1 MNISLNIILDSISH
15 YRYELHIGLPT
26 ELSFH
31 RISLLPKEMGDV
43 KPNCLYVC
51 QLSEALRAAGQVPQ
65 IYCLCLRDRI
75 RDELETEEK
84 LKGMII
90 INENLELVTLFTM
103 LQETF
108 ILINDWYKD
117 MQEAVIMKKSMQ
129 DIISLSEPVIGNF
142 ISVSD
147 SAFSLLA
154 YTKNIPTDDPISIFL
169 IENKFHSEE
178 TVKKFK
184 EIGRLEVWMDSRGLI
199 TDISNTFS
207 KYTVISKV
215 FRFNDIYFIHVVMT
229 TTHRKLTP
237 GLLDLFSHMI
247 YVLSYYI
254 IPNWEEEK
262 NYSHVYNTLVT
273 DLMECKLT
281 DMEAVNERA
290 RIVGFKPA
298 DEYIIMILS
307 VGNGGDFSFPGRVA
321 RDIARMFP
329 YINPV
334 YYNCRLLLLLHHADI
349 ASLIEDNDMEALLNA
364 YFHENNIFCG
374 CSDKFENLLEL
385 PNAYQQAVLAL
396 NGLNSGCQN
405 GGIGWGE
412 STEPSNIA
420 HFRTYYAS
428 CILDRSEQSERLWR
442 NSRYGKMLI
451 AIYESDVDK
460 NTNNLEVL
468 YTYLVNERR
477 ATETATQLHMHR
489 NNVIY
494 RISRIEKFLGL
505 SLEDRL
511 VRMNLTISLFMLRYS
526 GFLQE
531 HKYPRQRNL
540 P

>member
-15 YRYELHIGLPT
+15 YRYELHISLPT

-31 RISLLPKEMGDV
+31 CISLLPKEMRDV

-84 LKGMII
+84 LKDMVIL
-90 INENLELVTLFTM
+90 NENLELVTLFTK

-117 MQEAVIMKKSMQ
+117 MQEAVIMKKSIQ

-154 YTKNIPTDDPISIFL
+154 YTKNIPTDDPISISL

-199 TDISNTFS
+199 INTSNAIS
-207 KYTVISKV
+207 KHTVISKV

-237 GLLDLFSHMI
+237 GLLDLFNHMI

-262 NYSHVYNTLVT
+262 NYSHAYNTLVA

-281 DMEAVNERA
+281 DMEAINERA
-290 RIVGFKPA
+290 RIIGLKPA
-298 DEYIIMILS
+298 DKYIIMLLS
-307 VGNGGDFSFPGRVA
+307 VGNGDDFSFPGHVA
-321 RDIARMFP
+321 RDVARMFP
-329 YINPV
+329 CINPV
-334 YYNCRLLLLLHHADI
+334 YYNYRLLLLLHHADI
-349 ASLIEDNDMEALLNA
+349 AGLMEENDMEATLNT
-364 YFHENNIFCG
+364 YFHENNVFCG
-374 CSDKFENLLEL
+374 CSDIFENLLEL
-385 PNAYQQAVLAL
+385 PNAYQQAVLVL
-396 NGLNSGCQN
+396 NELTSVCWKEE
-405 GGIGWGE
+405 ISWGE
-412 STEPSNIA
+412 SMEPSNIA
-420 HFRTYYAS
+420 HFRTYYVS
-428 CILDRSEQSERLWR
+428 CMLDRSEQSEKLWR
-442 NSRYGKMLI
+442 NSKYGKMLI
-451 AIYESDVDK
+451 ALYESDIEK

-477 ATETATQLHMHR
+477 ATETAIQLHMHR
-489 NNVIY
+489 NNVMY
-494 RISRIEKFLGL
+494 RISRIEKMLGV

-511 VRMNLTISLFMLRYS
+511 MRMNLTISLFMLRHS

-531 HKYPRQRNL
+531 HKYPKQQNL
-540 P
+540 L